1 MYPSLAIDCSDKVSL
16 IAISD
21 GNEHWQ
27 ITGTEARNQA
37 KTIISSIDACLAQ
50 AQLTKTD
57 LKTLCWATGPGSFTG
72 LRIATSV
79 MQGMSYALNI
89 PLIGVSSLEFMAA
102 SAVADIEADIEI
114 ILVVSDARMGEFY
127 WAIFEA
133 DQAAGKVIRKTPD
146 SLSDSA
152 TLWEFIRDQDMTQRA
167 KIACIGSGAQHI
179 SAGKEV
185 ECSFV
190 FVDSQ
195 SKAQSIFQIAERE
208 IEQGNQIN
216 AMQAQPSYLRSKNA
230 WKTLEQQ

>member
-37 KTIISSIDACLAQ
+37 KTIISSIDACLTQ
-50 AQLTKTD
+50 AQITKAD

-89 PLIGVSSLEFMAA
+89 PLIAVSSLEIMAA
-102 SAVADIEADIEI
+102 SLVTDIEADIET
-114 ILVVSDARMGEFY
+114 ILVVSDARMGELY
-127 WAIFEA
+127 WAIFEV
-133 DQAAGKVIRKTPD
+133 DQITRKVIRKTSD
-146 SLSDSA
+146 SLSNLE
-152 TLWEFIRDQDMTQRA
+152 TLWDFIQGQHIAQKA
-167 KIACIGSGAQHI
+167 KIACVGSGGQII
-179 SAGKEV
+179 SANKEI
-185 ECSFV
+185 ESSFV
-190 FVDSQ
+190 FIESQ

-216 AMQAQPSYLRSKNA
+216 AMQARPSYLRSKNA